1 VGEEENKIKE
11 DSEKISMSLESTERE
26 SSLIYFLLGLSV
38 AVIFMAIIVLGIQKT
53 KANQVESLDQNIE
66 TRVTQPLAA
75 MSKQDK
81 EATTVVS
88 QVKALNVALGERINL
103 SKILDDIAANTYKQ
117 TQFTSISRTEVNKYQ
132 ILGVVNNFNDLAK
145 TLTGLKAIKA
155 IKSIEISGV
164 NIDEQNQINYT
175 IDIVLTESVYLIKGT
190 SNVGQQ

>member
-1 VGEEENKIKE
+1 MGEEENKIKE

>member
-1 VGEEENKIKE
+1 MGEEENKIKE

-53 KANQVESLDQNIE
+53 KANKVESLDQNIE